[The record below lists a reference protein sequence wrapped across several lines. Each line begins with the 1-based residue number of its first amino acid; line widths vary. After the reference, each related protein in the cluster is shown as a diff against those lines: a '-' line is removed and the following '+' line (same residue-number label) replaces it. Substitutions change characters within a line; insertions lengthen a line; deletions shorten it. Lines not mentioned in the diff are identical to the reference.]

1 MTQTDDLLGAD
12 TSELRML
19 GQPVHRLEGERPQLE
34 CFTTKTNLTT
44 ETHRT
49 REWVSL
55 PPGPHQGPNVVPD
68 VYEVAVVYAPRGGR
82 IVEAKSLREYGL
94 SFKTTAASPAALA
107 EQVARDVLAATR
119 PHWVQ
124 VSFLN
129 IRSGEGAC
137 TTLRA
142 GDEPAAAATK
152 LDHAAGHGADGHP
165 QLVCVTAEVPASGE
179 QETHERRHETRSWV
193 SQCPV
198 EPYLT
203 DIYHVTVAYAPR
215 DGQVLDPQQL
225 WEEYAASFS
234 NTRAFAE
241 ALTGRVAHDVLAAT
255 GAWWV
260 EVTFVQNIRGGWQIE
275 AVQRLPGA
283 AGPGRE
289 GGRG

>member
-12 TSELRML
+12 ISELRML
-19 GQPVHRLEGERPQLE
+19 GQPVDRREGERPQLE
-34 CFTTKTNLTT
+34 CFTTRANLTR

-55 PPGPHQGPNVVPD
+55 PPGPHQGPDVAPD

-94 SFKTTAASPAALA
+94 SFKGTEALPAALA
-107 EQVARDVLAATR
+107 EQVARDVLVATR
-119 PHWVQ
+119 PSWVQ
-124 VSFLN
+124 VSFRN
-129 IRSGEGAC
+129 TRSGEGAR

-142 GDEPAAAATK
+142 SDEPAPAATRVDR
-152 LDHAAGHGADGHP
+152 LAGQGAGGHP
-165 QLVCVTAEVPASGE
+165 RLVCVTVEAHASGDH
-179 QETHERRHETRSWV
+179 ETHERRHETHSWV

-198 EPYLT
+198 PPYLT
-203 DIYHVTVAYAPR
+203 DVYHATVAYAPR

-234 NTRAFAE
+234 DTKAFAE
-241 ALTGRVAHDVLAAT
+241 ALAGRVAYDVLAAT

-275 AVQRLPGA
+275 AVQRLTAA